1 MRVKPEIDPGRARGV
16 FIRREEQPEIVAKY
30 LQYKLKLAGCALD
43 KTFRGQLGWPEMKI
57 YLDGKF
63 VDDADAKIS
72 VFDHGLLYGDGVFE
86 GIRLYGGNIFRLDEH
101 LERLEYSAKAI
112 LLQMPLTRAELVEAT
127 CETCRQNKLSD
138 AYIRLVITRGVGDLG
153 LAPWLCPKP
162 TVFII
167 ASKISLY
174 PQEHYDNGLNIV
186 TVPTRRINPA
196 ALPPTIKSLNYLNNI
211 LGKIEAKQ
219 FGALEA
225 IMLNDQGYVAEC
237 TADNIFIVH
246 KGEIITPAASQG
258 ALKGITR
265 GTIVDVAR
273 DLGIPLRESNMTRY
287 DVWCADE
294 CFLTGTGAEVIPVV
308 KLDGREIGTGKP
320 GAITQRVL
328 ASFKQRVLTEG
339 TRI

>member
-1 MRVKPEIDPGRARGV
+1 
-16 FIRREEQPEIVAKY
+16 
-30 LQYKLKLAGCALD
+30 
-43 KTFRGQLGWPEMKI
+43 MKI

-63 VDDADAKIS
+63 VEEAEAKVS
-72 VFDHGLLYGDGVFE
+72 VFDHGLLYGDGIFE
-86 GIRLYGGNIFRLDEH
+86 GIRLYGGNVFRLEEH
-101 LERLEYSAKAI
+101 LERLEYSARA
-112 LLQMPLTRAELVEAT
+112 LLLAMPLSRKELSWVV
-127 CETCRQNKLSD
+127 CETCRQNNLTD
-138 AYIRLVITRGVGDLG
+138 AYIRLVVTRGVGDLG

-162 TVFII
+162 TVFCI

-174 PQEHYDNGLNIV
+174 PKEHYDNGLSIV

-196 ALPPTIKSLNYLNNI
+196 ALPPTIKSLNYVNNI

-237 TADNIFIVH
+237 TADNVFIVH
-246 KGEIITPAASQG
+246 KGEVITPSASQG

-265 GTIVDVAR
+265 GTMFDIAKDIGVP
-273 DLGIPLRESNMTRY
+273 IREADMTRY

-308 KLDGREIGTGKP
+308 KLDGREIGSGKP
-320 GAITQRVL
+320 GPITQRIL
-328 ASFKQRVLTEG
+328 ASFRQRVLTEG

>member
-1 MRVKPEIDPGRARGV
+1 
-16 FIRREEQPEIVAKY
+16 
-30 LQYKLKLAGCALD
+30 
-43 KTFRGQLGWPEMKI
+43 MKI

-63 VDDADAKIS
+63 VDEADAKVS

-86 GIRLYGGNIFRLDEH
+86 GIRLYGGNIFRLEEH

-112 LLQMPLTRAELVEAT
+112 LLSMPLTRKELSDAT
-127 CETCRQNKLSD
+127 CETCRQNGLVD
-138 AYIRLVITRGVGDLG
+138 GYIRLVVTRGVGDLG
-153 LAPWLCPKP
+153 LAPWLCAKP

-174 PQEHYDNGLNIV
+174 PQEHYEKGLAIV

-246 KGEIITPAASQG
+246 KGTVITPAASQG

-265 GTIVDVAR
+265 GAIFDIAR
-273 DLGIPLRESNMTRY
+273 ELGLPIREADMTRY
-287 DVWCADE
+287 DVWVADE
-294 CFLTGTGAEVIPVV
+294 CFLTGSGAEVIPVT
-308 KLDGREIGTGKP
+308 KLDGREIGSGKP
-320 GAITQRVL
+320 GEITQRIL
-328 ASFKQRVLTEG
+328 ASFRRRVLVEG

>member
-1 MRVKPEIDPGRARGV
+1 
-16 FIRREEQPEIVAKY
+16 
-30 LQYKLKLAGCALD
+30 
-43 KTFRGQLGWPEMKI
+43 MKI
-57 YLDGKF
+57 YLDGRF
-63 VDDADAKIS
+63 VDEADAKIS

-86 GIRLYGGNIFRLDEH
+86 GIRLYGGNVFRLDEH

-112 LLQMPLTRAELVEAT
+112 LLDLPWSRQQLSEAT
-127 CETCRQNKLSD
+127 CETCRQNQLTD

-153 LAPWLCPKP
+153 LAPWLCSKP
-162 TVFII
+162 SLFII

-174 PQEHYDNGLNIV
+174 PQEHYDNGLSIV

-211 LGKIEAKQ
+211 LGKIEARQ

-246 KGEIITPAASQG
+246 DGEILTPAASQG
-258 ALKGITR
+258 ALKGVTR
-265 GTIVDVAR
+265 GAIMDVAR
-273 DLGIPLRESNMTRY
+273 ELGAPLREANLTRY

-308 KLDGREIGTGKP
+308 KLDGRVIGAGKP
-320 GAITQRVL
+320 GAMTQRVL
-328 ASFKQRVLTEG
+328 AAFRRRVLVEG
-339 TRI
+339 TKI

>member
-1 MRVKPEIDPGRARGV
+1 
-16 FIRREEQPEIVAKY
+16 
-30 LQYKLKLAGCALD
+30 
-43 KTFRGQLGWPEMKI
+43 MKI

-63 VDDADAKIS
+63 VDEADAKVS

-86 GIRLYGGNIFRLDEH
+86 GIRLYGGNVFRLEEH
-101 LERLEYSAKAI
+101 LERFEYSAKA
-112 LLQMPLTRAELVEAT
+112 LLLTMPLSRKEMSWVV
-127 CETCRQNKLSD
+127 CESCRQNQLTD
-138 AYIRLVITRGVGDLG
+138 AYIRLVVTRGVGDLG

-162 TVFII
+162 TVFCI
-167 ASKISLY
+167 ASKITLY
-174 PQEHYDNGLNIV
+174 PKEHYDNGLAIV

-196 ALPPTIKSLNYLNNI
+196 ALPPTIKSLNYVNNI

-237 TADNIFIVH
+237 TADNVFIVH
-246 KGEIITPAASQG
+246 KGEIITPGASQG

-265 GTIVDVAR
+265 GTMFDIAKEIGV
-273 DLGIPLRESNMTRY
+273 PLRESDMTRY

-320 GAITQRVL
+320 GPITQRIL
-328 ASFKQRVLTEG
+328 ASFRRRVLVEG
-339 TRI
+339 TKI

>member
-1 MRVKPEIDPGRARGV
+1 MSLQIYIDGQY
-16 FIRREEQPEIVAKY
+16 FAK
-30 LQYKLKLAGCALD
+30 
-43 KTFRGQLGWPEMKI
+43 
-57 YLDGKF
+57 
-63 VDDADAKIS
+63 ADAKIS
-72 VFDHGLLYGDGVFE
+72 VFDHTLLYGDGVFE
-86 GIRLYGGNIFRLDEH
+86 GIRLYEGNVFRLEEH

-112 LLQMPLTRAELVEAT
+112 MLQLPLTREQLSWAT
-127 CETCRQNKLSD
+127 CETCRQNGLTD
-138 AYIRLVITRGVGDLG
+138 AYIRLVVTRGVGDLG

-162 TVFII
+162 SVFII

-174 PQEHYDNGLNIV
+174 PKEYYENGLAIV
-186 TVPTRRINPA
+186 TVPTRRISPA

-237 TADNIFIVH
+237 TADNVFIVH
-246 KGEIITPAASQG
+246 KDEIITPAASQG

-265 GTIVDVAR
+265 STIF
-273 DLGIPLRESNMTRY
+273 DLAKELGLSIREGDLTRY

-294 CFLTGTGAEVIPVV
+294 CFLTGSGAEVIPVV
-308 KLDGREIGTGKP
+308 KLDGREIGNGKP
-320 GAITQRVL
+320 GLITQQVLAAFRKRVL
-328 ASFKQRVLTEG
+328 VDG

>member
-1 MRVKPEIDPGRARGV
+1 
-16 FIRREEQPEIVAKY
+16 
-30 LQYKLKLAGCALD
+30 
-43 KTFRGQLGWPEMKI
+43 MKI

-63 VDDADAKIS
+63 VDDADAKVS

-86 GIRLYGGNIFRLDEH
+86 GIRLYGGNVFRLDEH

-112 LLQMPLTRAELVEAT
+112 MLDLPLTRQQLSDAT
-127 CETCRQNKLSD
+127 CETCRINGLTD
-138 AYIRLVITRGVGDLG
+138 GYIRLVVTRGVGDLG
-153 LAPWLCPKP
+153 LAPWLCAKP
-162 TVFII
+162 SVFII

-174 PQEHYDNGLNIV
+174 PQEHYDNGLAIV
-186 TVPTRRINPA
+186 TVPTRRINPS

-237 TADNIFIVH
+237 TADNIFTVH
-246 KGEIITPAASQG
+246 KGEIVTPAASQG

-265 GTIVDVAR
+265 GTIFDIAR
-273 DLGIPLRESNMTRY
+273 ELGLTIREADMTRY
-287 DVWCADE
+287 DVWVADE
-294 CFLTGTGAEVIPVV
+294 CFLTGSGAEVIPVS
-308 KLDGREIGTGKP
+308 KLDGRVIGSGKP
-320 GAITQRVL
+320 GPVTQKVLAAFRRRVL
-328 ASFKQRVLTEG
+328 VEG